1 MTQEHYTDA
10 VAAAVRL
17 AREHFE
23 TFAGHN
29 EPADVGTTDGM
40 QIALMRWQ
48 RDRFGEQDA
57 HDLKMALGVV
67 EELGET
73 FAAGTAEEALDGLG
87 DVCVYAGQL
96 LISNRLA
103 IEPVL
108 DLARVFVAAGGDLVP
123 MQAAGN
129 LAHAVLKGSQKI
141 RGMADPETYRAKLV
155 ECLALCIA
163 KAIDDCEIGHGL
175 VVRAAEVYHVVGLE
189 VMQRK
194 AGDAMIPAS
203 APTRCDLCT
212 PSRQCWS
219 NPGGCVK
226 RVIVEMPPRHMMSTM
241 ADVEAL
247 ARAGHSVQA
256 RDPNAPPIISLGSLV
271 PERVYTPPSA
281 EAIADAHAKLA
292 HGAEVLEGTE
302 HEGDFAMPTPNVQ
315 RIEVK
320 SDDPDRFITDV
331 IDLHSKI
338 APSKPDDFPSDHS
351 EK

>member
-17 AREHFE
+17 AREGFE
-23 TFAGHN
+23 AIAIYDG
-29 EPADVGTTDGM
+29 PADVGTTTGM

-48 RDRFGEQDA
+48 RDRFGDQDA

-123 MQAAGN
+123 MLAAGN
-129 LAHAVLKGSQKI
+129 LAHTVLKGSQKI
-141 RGMADPETYRAKLV
+141 RGMADPEVYRAKLV
-155 ECLALCIA
+155 ECVALCIA

-175 VVRAAEVYHVVGLE
+175 MVRAAEVYHVVGLE

-194 AGDAMIPAS
+194 AGDAMIPAT

-212 PSRQCWS
+212 PSRQCWR

-226 RVIVEMPPRHMMSTM
+226 RQDSARVSPP
-241 ADVEAL
+241 D
-247 ARAGHSVQA
+247 
-256 RDPNAPPIISLGSLV
+256 LV
-271 PERVYTPPSA
+271 PERVYTPPSPD
-281 EAIADAHAKLA
+281 AIADAHAKLA
-292 HGAEVLEGTE
+292 HGAEVLEGTA
-302 HEGDFAMPTPNVQ
+302 HEGDFTMPTP
-315 RIEVK
+315 E
-320 SDDPDRFITDV
+320 
-331 IDLHSKI
+331 LHSKI
-338 APSKPDDFPSDHS
+338 APSKPDDFPFDHS